1 MKVLAVDDSPNILDL
16 IKDTLSLEGIEV
28 ETADNGAEA
37 LSKYVKFKPD
47 IVTLDVTMPI
57 MNGSETLSRLIQIDK
72 NAKIIM
78 LTAAE
83 HWSLIES
90 CLARGAI
97 GYLQKP
103 FYTEELVNTIKD
115 PWHYEDKNVITLFSI
130 SGNRISTS
138 LEKIFKDKVS
148 ITINN
153 IEVAKQETSPS
164 QFSPHGGYSQIRL
177 VIDKLVSPLQIEAP
191 QLSMG
196 SVNEFS
202 GQLNGKLLTF
212 VKFEH
217 IEMIKNSMEPYYG
230 KNLLEFFYILHSK
243 IFSTLVERSHLRL
256 QLEPPRLYDETSDK
270 NVEAN
275 ADITKVHYEIK
286 NDSLQIP
293 FETQLCANLR
303 QMFGSF

>member
-1 MKVLAVDDSPNILDL
+1 MKVLAVDDSQNILDL

-57 MNGSETLSRLIQIDK
+57 MNGFETLSRLIQLDK

-130 SGNRISTS
+130 ACNRISTS

-148 ITINN
+148 IIINN
-153 IEVAKQETSPS
+153 IEVAKQEISPS
-164 QFSPHGGYSQIRL
+164 QFSPHGGYSQIRI

-196 SVNEFS
+196 FVNEFS

-212 VKFEH
+212 VKFEDVE
-217 IEMIKNSMEPYYG
+217 IFRNAVDPYYG
-230 KNLLEFFYILHSK
+230 RSLDEFFYILHSK
-243 IFSTLVERSHLRL
+243 IFSVFVERSHLRL
-256 QLEPPRLYDETSDK
+256 QLEPPRLYAETSDK
-270 NVEAN
+270 NTGDKT
-275 ADITKVHYEIK
+275 DIIKIHYDIK
-286 NDSLQIP
+286 NDSLRIP
-293 FETQLCANLR
+293 LETLLLTNLKQVFR
-303 QMFGSF
+303 TF

>member
-1 MKVLAVDDSPNILDL
+1 MKVLAVDDSHNILDL

-57 MNGSETLSRLIQIDK
+57 MNGFETLSRLIQIDK

-103 FYTEELVNTIKD
+103 FYTEELVKTIKD
-115 PWHYEDKNVITLFSI
+115 PWHYEDKNIITLFSI
-130 SGNRISTS
+130 SCNRISTS
-138 LEKIFKDKVS
+138 LEKIFKNKVS
-148 ITINN
+148 IIINN
-153 IEVAKQETSPS
+153 IKIAKQEISPS
-164 QFSPHGGYSQIRL
+164 QFSPHGGYSQIRI
-177 VIDKLVSPLQIEAP
+177 VVDKLVSPLQIEAP

-196 SVNEFS
+196 FVNEFS

-212 VKFEH
+212 LKFEH
-217 IEMIKNSMEPYYG
+217 VGIFRNAVDPYYG
-230 KNLLEFFYILHSK
+230 KDLNEFFYIVHSK
-243 IFSTLVERSHLRL
+243 IFSSLVERSHLRL

-270 NVEAN
+270 NVESN
-275 ADITKVHYEIK
+275 TDIIKVHYEIK

-293 FETQLCANLR
+293 LETQLCANLR
-303 QMFGSF
+303 QIFRT

>member
-1 MKVLAVDDSPNILDL
+1 VKVLAVDDSHNILDL

-57 MNGSETLSRLIQIDK
+57 MNGSETLSRLIQMDK

-90 CLARGAI
+90 CLARGAV

-130 SGNRISTS
+130 SCNRISTS
-138 LEKIFKDKVS
+138 LEKMFKDKVS
-148 ITINN
+148 IAIKN
-153 IEVAKQETSPS
+153 IEIAKQEISPS
-164 QFSPHGGYSQIRL
+164 QFSSHGGYSQIR
-177 VIDKLVSPLQIEAP
+177 VVVDKLASPLQIEAP
-191 QLSMG
+191 QV
-196 SVNEFS
+196 SVGFANEFS
-202 GQLNGKLLTF
+202 GQLNGKILTF
-212 VKFEH
+212 IKFEH
-217 IEMIKNSMEPYYG
+217 IEMIKNSIEPQYG
-230 KNLLEFFYILHSK
+230 KDLREFFYILHSK
-243 IFSTLVERSHLRL
+243 IFSVLVERSHLRL
-256 QLEPPRLYDETSDK
+256 QLEPPRLYDVTSDT
-270 NVEAN
+270 NVESN
-275 ADITKVHYEIK
+275 ADITKLHYEIK

-293 FETQLCANLR
+293 LETQLCVSLR
-303 QMFGSF
+303 QIFRT

>member
-1 MKVLAVDDSPNILDL
+1 MKVLAVDDSQNILDL

-37 LSKYVKFKPD
+37 LSKYAKFKPD

-57 MNGSETLSRLIQIDK
+57 MNGFETLSRLIQLDK

-103 FYTEELVNTIKD
+103 FHIEELINTVKD
-115 PWHYEDKNVITLFSI
+115 PWHYEDKNIITFFSI
-130 SGNRISTS
+130 SCNRISNS
-138 LEKIFKDKVS
+138 FEKIFKDKVS
-148 ITINN
+148 IIINN
-153 IEVAKQETSPS
+153 IKIAKQEISQS

-177 VIDKLVSPLQIEAP
+177 VIDKPVTPLQIEAP

-196 SVNEFS
+196 FANEFN

-212 VKFEH
+212 IKFEN
-217 IEMIKNSMEPYYG
+217 IAMIKNAIDPHYG
-230 KNLLEFFYILHSK
+230 KDLNEFFYILHSK

-256 QLEPPRLYDETSDK
+256 QLEPPRLYDVTLDK
-270 NVEAN
+270 DVESN
-275 ADITKVHYEIK
+275 TDITKFHYEIK

-293 FETQLCANLR
+293 LETQLCANLKR
-303 QMFGSF
+303 IF

>member
-1 MKVLAVDDSPNILDL
+1 MKVLAVDDSRNILDL

-37 LSKYVKFKPD
+37 LSKYVKFRPD

-57 MNGSETLSRLIQIDK
+57 MNGSETLSRLIQLDK

-90 CLARGAI
+90 CLARGAM

-115 PWHYEDKNVITLFSI
+115 PWHYEDKNIITFFSI
-130 SGNRISTS
+130 SCNRISTGF
-138 LEKIFKDKVS
+138 EKIFKDKVS
-148 ITINN
+148 VIIND
-153 IEVAKQETSPS
+153 IKIAKQDTSPS

-177 VIDKLVSPLQIEAP
+177 VIDKLVSPLQIEVP
-191 QLSMG
+191 QVSMG
-196 SVNEFS
+196 FANEFS

-212 VKFEH
+212 LKFEH
-217 IEMIKNSMEPYYG
+217 IATMKNAIDPHYG
-230 KNLLEFFYILHSK
+230 KDLSEFFYILHSK

-256 QLEPPRLYDETSDK
+256 QLEPPRLYDVTLDK
-270 NVEAN
+270 DVESN
-275 ADITKVHYEIK
+275 TDITKFHYELK

-293 FETQLCANLR
+293 LETQLCANLK
-303 QMFGSF
+303 QIF